1 MVVGS
6 ISECKQDAG
15 GGKAAARRSD
25 LETRDGR
32 RGGETQ
38 SSSCLVFVF
47 DRPFLL
53 RLVGLLILFSTD
65 AHEM

>member
-1 MVVGS
+1 MQVA
-6 ISECKQDAG
+6 ERLP
-15 GGKAAARRSD
+15 RRSD
-25 LETRDGR
+25 SETRDGR

-38 SSSCLVFVF
+38 SSSCLVFVS